1 MLSRRRI
8 SLETVSGWAERSKVG
23 RQVQKK
29 SRWSGRYST
38 QESLRAALR
47 QKLMIRPEGA
57 AKGKRWDWW
66 AEMGDRHRMATPWI

>member
-23 RQVQKK
+23 RQVQEK
-29 SRWSGRYST
+29 SRWSGT
-38 QESLRAALR
+38 VESLRAPLR
-47 QKLMIRPEGA
+47 QKLMTRPEGA